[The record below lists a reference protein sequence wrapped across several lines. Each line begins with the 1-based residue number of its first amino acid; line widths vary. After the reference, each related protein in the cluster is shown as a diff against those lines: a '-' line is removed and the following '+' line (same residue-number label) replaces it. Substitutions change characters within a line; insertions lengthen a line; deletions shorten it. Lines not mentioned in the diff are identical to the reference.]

1 MLTVRHSPC
10 FTSTFQNI
18 WLYSKKHKI
27 IKMVSRKHRVL
38 FCWFCYLVTKLCLTL
53 VTPWTVACQAPL
65 FMGFPRQEY
74 LGGGWGGFA
83 ISFSGVSSRP
93 RDGTCISCLSRQI
106 LYLWA
111 TTREAPGCL
120 ADTKTIIQFMKNA
133 KSKFNYKEA
142 CWVLSEV
149 NT

>member
-10 FTSTFQNI
+10 IFTSTFQNI

-27 IKMVSRKHRVL
+27 IEMVSRKLRVL
-38 FCWFCYLVTKLCLTL
+38 FCWCCYLVAELYLTL
-53 VTPWTVACQAPL
+53 VTPWTVARQAPL

-74 LGGGWGGFA
+74 WRGLPFPSPGYLPDPGMELAFPSLAGGFFTSEPLPGKPQGVLYLTPKQ
-83 ISFSGVSSRP
+83 SFSSWKM
-93 RDGTCISCLSRQI
+93 Q
-106 LYLWA
+106 
-111 TTREAPGCL
+111 
-120 ADTKTIIQFMKNA
+120 
-133 KSKFNYKEA
+133 SKFNYKQA